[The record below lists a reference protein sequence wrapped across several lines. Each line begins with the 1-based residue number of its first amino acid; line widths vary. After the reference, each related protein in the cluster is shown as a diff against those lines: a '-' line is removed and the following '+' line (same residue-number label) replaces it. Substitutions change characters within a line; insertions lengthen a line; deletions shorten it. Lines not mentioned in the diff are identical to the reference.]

1 MAVTAAVLAD
11 GAGTGA
17 LTTVYTGASGVETV
31 IKAMTVCNTTGG
43 AIALTVA
50 INPASG
56 GTDRTLIAARN
67 VAAGAT
73 DLCPEVVNQDIGPGG
88 LLRILGNG
96 LTFLVSG
103 IKLVQ

>member
-1 MAVTAAVLAD
+1 MATTAAVLAQ

-17 LTTVYTGASGVETV
+17 LTDIYTSDAATETV
-31 IKAMTVCNTTGG
+31 VKAMTVCNTTGG

-50 INPASG
+50 LNPVTA
-56 GTDRTLIAARN
+56 GTDRVLISARN

-88 LLRILGNG
+88 KIRLLGNG
-96 LTFLVSG
+96 LTFYVSG
-103 IKLVQ
+103 VKLVQ